1 MSGSGTVLLSN
12 SPTLVT
18 PNLGTPS
25 AATLTNATGLPL
37 NTGVTGTLSV
47 SNGGTGRITLTSN
60 GILKGNGTSGINI
73 ATNGTDYSLVR
84 EVEDQIIA
92 TTLNESSFTLSSTP
106 NVNSVVKMYING
118 VKVKKGSI
126 SVTLNAVTY
135 DKTINSN
142 LAIQIN
148 DIVEFVYYY

>member
-1 MSGSGTVLLSN
+1 MI
-12 SPTLVT
+12 T

-25 AATLTNATGLPL
+25 AVILTNATGLPL
-37 NTGVTGTLSV
+37 STGVTGNLSV
-47 SNGGTGRITLTSN
+47 SNGGTGKTTLS
-60 GILKGNGTSGINI
+60 GLLKGNGTAGIVTASSIN
-73 ATNGTDYSLVR
+73 DYSLVR

-142 LAIQIN
+142 RTIQIN
-148 DIVEFVYYY
+148 DVVEFVYYY